1 MFDQD
6 SRKPSYAEICQRIRD
21 APTQQPSAD
30 PHPLSSTA
38 EDIKTSD
45 SAERRC
51 RESAPPPAK
60 STATTF
66 PRETVKPHQ
75 STGER
80 ASGGTIAS
88 FHQSWGPRL
97 CFQDRTGMKL
107 CQGCSKKQNKKKSL
121 LSHGLCERTH
131 RQTAC
136 HWNQGLQTK
145 ALVHKGSLNIF
156 VVLSV
161 ALFFDYKIFC
171 CFPRKMG
178 LMNQHQ
184 LEINY
189 LKTFVRAHLYFGDK
203 TSSSAVGRK
212 YWFLDSADPE
222 TLIFVFS
229 FLF

>member
-60 STATTF
+60 SAATTF

-97 CFQDRTGMKL
+97 CFQDRTGTKL
-107 CQGCSKKQNKKKSL
+107 CQGCSKKQNKKSPCYLTVSVSAHTDRQLVTGIRAYRQKLLCIRVLWIFL
-121 LSHGLCERTH
+121 LSFLSLCF
-131 RQTAC
+131 
-136 HWNQGLQTK
+136 
-145 ALVHKGSLNIF
+145 SI
-156 VVLSV
+156 
-161 ALFFDYKIFC
+161 YKIFC

>member
-1 MFDQD
+1 MFDQE
-6 SRKPSYAEICQRIRD
+6 SRKPSYAEICQRIRE

-51 RESAPPPAK
+51 RESVP
-60 STATTF
+60 ATTC

-80 ASGGTIAS
+80 ASGGTRAS

-97 CFQDRTGMKL
+97 SQDRTGTKL
-107 CQGCSKKQNKKKSL
+107 CQGCSKKLKKSL

-131 RQTAC
+131 IQTAC

-161 ALFFDYKIFC
+161 ALSFDLQDLLLFSKEN
-171 CFPRKMG
+171 G
-178 LMNQHQ
+178 
-184 LEINY
+184 INEPAS
-189 LKTFVRAHLYFGDK
+189 VGD
-203 TSSSAVGRK
+203 
-212 YWFLDSADPE
+212 
-222 TLIFVFS
+222 
-229 FLF
+229 